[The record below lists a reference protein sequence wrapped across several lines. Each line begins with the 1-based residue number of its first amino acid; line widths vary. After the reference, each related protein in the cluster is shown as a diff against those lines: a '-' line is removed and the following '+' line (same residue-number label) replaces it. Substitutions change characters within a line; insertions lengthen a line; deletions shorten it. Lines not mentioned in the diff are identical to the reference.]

1 VRVDIG
7 DGVRLFVD
15 VVGSELEP
23 TPDTMVQKPV
33 LLLLHGGPGFDHSSF
48 RPYFDRFADTH
59 QVVYVDQRGH
69 GRSDQRGDPSGWE
82 LDTWADDV
90 VRLSDALG
98 ITHPIV
104 LGTSFGGFVAIRY
117 AARHPQHPSRL
128 VLSSTLARPDVE
140 LVESRFAALGGTEA
154 AAAYRRVYGE
164 GDQSVEA
171 WLDYATHCLPVYNH
185 TPSTFGPTR
194 TRDNYDVLQHFHRPF
209 AAMDLRDDVRAIE
222 VPTLVLAGRD
232 DPMTPPECSTEIAS
246 LLREGLG
253 RLEVVDGAGHG
264 TFRDQPEETERIL
277 RSFLSERPEP
287 EAGGR

>member
-15 VVGSELEP
+15 VVGSGLDP
-23 TPDTMVQKPV
+23 TSDAMVEKPILV
-33 LLLLHGGPGFDHSSF
+33 LLHGGPGFDHSSF

-69 GRSDQRGDPSGWE
+69 GRSDGRDDPSGWQ

-90 VRLSDALG
+90 VRLCDALG
-98 ITHPIV
+98 IEHPVV

-117 AARHPQHPSRL
+117 AARHPVHPSRL
-128 VLSSTLARPDVE
+128 ILSSTLAHPDFE
-140 LVESRFAALGGTEA
+140 LVEGRFRELGGTEA
-154 AAAYRRVYGE
+154 AAAYRRVYAD

-185 TPSTFGPTR
+185 TPAESGPAR
-194 TRDNYDVLQHFHRPF
+194 TRDNFDVLQHFHVPF
-209 AAMDLRDDVRAIE
+209 ASMDLRDDVRAIA

-232 DPMTPPECSTEIAS
+232 DPMTPPECSTEIAD
-246 LLREGLG
+246 LLADGLG
-253 RLEVVDGAGHG
+253 RLEVVDRAGHG
-264 TFRDQPEETERIL
+264 TFRDQPATTERIV
-277 RSFLSERPEP
+277 RSFL
-287 EAGGR
+287 AGP